1 MLSVNRVTRYQAY
14 DGELFETYEE
24 AEAHNKELIENAAIP
39 FDDFCAYDENG
50 RPIRSDDS
58 NLSYEDMCFFYAK
71 TEVGAKFLEMYLAAY
86 ANCKITIEPKML
98 YRYNIYK
105 CEWVSQKKCLDDFNS
120 LWKGLITF
128 EESHC

>member
-50 RPIRSDDS
+50 KLIRSDDS

-86 ANCKITIEPKML
+86 ADCKITIEPKML

-128 EESHC
+128 EEAHC